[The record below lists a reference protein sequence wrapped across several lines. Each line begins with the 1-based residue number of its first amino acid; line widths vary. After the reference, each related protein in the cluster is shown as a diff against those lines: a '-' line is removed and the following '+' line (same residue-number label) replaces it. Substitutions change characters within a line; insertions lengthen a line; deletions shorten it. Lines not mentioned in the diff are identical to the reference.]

1 MVTKWVVQDV
11 RVYPELSEQGEEKLE
26 VRTANTLSER
36 WTSEPQS
43 EQQPLDCYTL
53 WIQLL
58 KKVYAKSS
66 LHNVTI
72 HCRLKMQKCRGKEKT
87 GAYPWPIIISGITL
101 IQYILKV
108 QFLSVNTLKN
118 HNVQVL
124 NYRNESL
131 RITDSWSY
139 KKNSYKNNITYDSTG
154 LTMITTWKISTVNNE
169 HDSASHLALFKNV
182 IHYFVLHHE

>member
-1 MVTKWVVQDV
+1 MYILAVVWA
-11 RVYPELSEQGEEKLE
+11 RWRKTRS
-26 VRTANTLSER
+26 LSER
-36 WTSEPQS
+36 WASQPQS
-43 EQQPLDCYTL
+43 EWQPLDCYTL

-66 LHNVTI
+66 LHNVII
-72 HCRLKMQKCRGKEKT
+72 HYRLKMQKCRGKEKT

-131 RITDSWSY
+131 RIIDSWSY

-154 LTMITTWKISTVNNE
+154 LTMRTTSKISTVNNE
-169 HDSASHLALFKNV
+169 HDSASHLALFQNV